1 MQNEF
6 SFTDA
11 HHEDSPIID
20 VTIDGDHYTKHMP
33 SHFSTGIIYFA
44 FYEDKECKHPVT
56 PTGGTITCTGTALG
70 EVYLEPSKGT
80 GIINA
85 SDVGY
90 IFGNYTPPMF
100 LGKMSVFRIVTK
112 DIKGANYLRAI
123 AWRS

>member
-33 SHFSTGIIYFA
+33 SHFSTGII
-44 FYEDKECKHPVT
+44 
-56 PTGGTITCTGTALG
+56 
-70 EVYLEPSKGT
+70 
-80 GIINA
+80 NA

-90 IFGNYTPPMF
+90 IFGNYTPPM